1 MSVFISGKLFFAAAM
16 ALAFCLLQVE
26 IPAQENYKNFSLSLN
41 YNYTTTAR
49 IFLNPNSPEEILRNN
64 AFYMEDIYSPSADLR
79 YRLTEDLLI
88 GLNVEY
94 IRKVQTGP
102 NLTVL
107 GTEGTQTIDVED
119 GFKVIPFELSVYY
132 LLPFSTEKFKFM
144 MGGGLAYYYGEQ
156 LRKFGNEEV
165 SNLSRDFAYG
175 IQAMVSS
182 DYMITR
188 FLSLRGEMK
197 FRDPEFEVTSKYKYK
212 RVNYYGSTIVLAQDT
227 FQSKI
232 NIDGVT
238 FTLGMAFHF

>member
-1 MSVFISGKLFFAAAM
+1 MLRKIVFAAAM
-16 ALAFCLLQVE
+16 AFCSIQPKAF
-26 IPAQENYKNFSLSLN
+26 AQDTYKDFSLSLN

-49 IFLNPNSPEEILRNN
+49 IFLNPKSPDEILRNN
-64 AFYMEDIYSPSADLR
+64 AFYMEDIFSPSADLR
-79 YRLTEDLLI
+79 YRITEDLLL

-94 IRKVQTGP
+94 IKKVQSGP

-107 GTEGTQTIDVED
+107 GNQGTQTIMVDD

-132 LLPFSTEKFKFM
+132 LLPFSTEKFKFL

-156 LRKFGNEEV
+156 IRKFGDEEI

-175 IQAMVSS
+175 IQAAVSS
-182 DYMITR
+182 DYMITSY
-188 FLSLRGEMK
+188 LSLRGEMK
-197 FRDPEFEVTSKYKYK
+197 FRDPELEVTSKYKSK
-212 RVNYYGSTIVLAQDT
+212 RVNYYGDTIVLGQDT